1 MSHEHSQLPWRHD
14 PENPG
19 LVLAYATDEDG
30 RAVTV
35 SDSVDPDDAEF
46 IVHACNS
53 HDDLF
58 RQATKAAKQAEKMRA
73 ALGNIIERAQ
83 EIRDENSGDK
93 CAMDASDI
101 ETMARAA
108 LESKEPQQRT
118 ATVGNQ
124 PDSDDVKA
132 ATPRATEAHTLAPG
146 LGCASEVREPSGAEQ
161 SISRTPATFRDN
173 GSRGDFPAE
182 GELATLHP
190 SGQNKP
196 AGSPDSRKR
205 HE

>member
-1 MSHEHSQLPWRHD
+1 MSATEKWEYLHGDSEKWGGSMVVIDGQGFSAPYTRQHGSGRD
-14 PENPG
+14 PKQ
-19 LVLAYATDEDG
+19 
-30 RAVTV
+30 
-35 SDSVDPDDAEF
+35 DANNRL
-46 IVHACNS
+46 IVEACNGYD
-53 HDDLF
+53 H
-58 RQATKAAKQAEKMRA
+58 MRV

-108 LESKEPQQRT
+108 LESKVPQQRT

-190 SGQNKP
+190 SGQNKS